1 MKKLIYWTLFLVV
14 LAACSKDDNDSLELS
29 SDNTYNLDNNE
40 HVLRI
45 GVNSNS
51 DWTVSGAERWCSTR
65 QLNGDSGDSL
75 IITVTPNIAPDQRSV
90 TLSLA
95 NKSGSKTD
103 ITIRQAKRDGEY
115 HFRLPVIFH
124 VLYLNPGNPY
134 QNIPANRIEEL
145 LDAANSYYRNYDGQG
160 GDMNLTFELATRD
173 PDGNPLDEA
182 GIHRVQRYTNYTMEC
197 EKFLENQYGD
207 IHLMWDP
214 NNYINVFLFEFSES
228 DGSTTGISF
237 LPFTPSSH
245 SLAGLTPSDSYYTK
259 LPTKQVYGV
268 ALNNRYINK
277 LLVYAPNSSQDIMA
291 TTLTHELGHYLGLY
305 HVFSIGEA
313 VESDY
318 CDDTPDYNRQEYMDK
333 WNQNTLWSQAI
344 QRTDRNGAP
353 FTSTNI
359 MDYDFS
365 EKNRFT
371 NDQRTRV
378 RHVLEYSPLIPG
390 PKMPIAIS
398 RGADMTE
405 KKAITIK

>member
-75 IITVTPNIAPDQRSV
+75 IITITPNIAPDQRSV

-173 PDGNPLDEA
+173 LDGNPLDEA

-197 EKFLENQYGD
+197 
-207 IHLMWDP
+207 
-214 NNYINVFLFEFSES
+214 
-228 DGSTTGISF
+228 
-237 LPFTPSSH
+237 
-245 SLAGLTPSDSYYTK
+245 
-259 LPTKQVYGV
+259 
-268 ALNNRYINK
+268 
-277 LLVYAPNSSQDIMA
+277 
-291 TTLTHELGHYLGLY
+291 
-305 HVFSIGEA
+305 
-313 VESDY
+313 
-318 CDDTPDYNRQEYMDK
+318 
-333 WNQNTLWSQAI
+333 
-344 QRTDRNGAP
+344 
-353 FTSTNI
+353 
-359 MDYDFS
+359 
-365 EKNRFT
+365 
-371 NDQRTRV
+371 
-378 RHVLEYSPLIPG
+378 
-390 PKMPIAIS
+390 
-398 RGADMTE
+398 
-405 KKAITIK
+405 